1 MKLFLTNSLFRPLT
15 FAVNG
20 KLKKASVA
28 SMFASAGKKK
38 EDSEGKEKKVKEES
52 GKKVKEESVKA
63 EPKDNQEEQK
73 ENAKPEP
80 KETINGSKVGNV
92 F

>member
-38 EDSEGKEKKVKEES
+38 EESEGKKKEES
-52 GKKVKEESVKA
+52 VKKVKEESVKA

-80 KETINGSKVGNV
+80 KETTNGSKVGNN
-92 F
+92 

>member
-38 EDSEGKEKKVKEES
+38 EESDGKKKEES
-52 GKKVKEESVKA
+52 VKKVKEESVKA
-63 EPKDNQEEQK
+63 EPKDDQEEQK

-80 KETINGSKVGNV
+80 KETTNGSKVGNN
-92 F
+92 